1 MQLIRESRNFSGGR
15 AFSESNLVGRGSYG
29 SVYRCRLKGHGME
42 EEMAV
47 KVFDLEMPG
56 AERSFLAECE
66 ALRSIQHR
74 NLLPIRTACSAVDN
88 RGGMFKA
95 LLYEFMPNGSLDTW
109 LHPRAAPAAGEK
121 APKRL
126 GFSQRVNIIVN
137 VADVLDYLHHEC
149 GRPTVHCDLKPSNIL
164 LDDDL
169 NALLGDFGIARFYAD
184 SKSAPSP
191 AVDPTSSV
199 GVRGT
204 SAQTTM
210 RIIQRIIS
218 VTNSPELLRL
228 ADAPTNS
235 RPGGGAPAA
244 TGCLSAA
251 GAGRR
256 RRGEPAA
263 RGGRGRARRARGGGG
278 AASRRRAAGAG
289 GRGGRGEA
297 AARAG
302 AAGAG
307 RRRRGEPAAWGGTG
321 RRRRANGAGGG
332 A

>member
-1 MQLIRESRNFSGGR
+1 
-15 AFSESNLVGRGSYG
+15 
-29 SVYRCRLKGHGME
+29 ME

-218 VTNSPELLRL
+218 DSSWANLEKLVTNNDDDTTVLQSQFVTCDNEANLEWHRNDDFVTHLIPPTTTPSP
-228 ADAPTNS
+228 PMQ
-235 RPGGGAPAA
+235 
-244 TGCLSAA
+244 
-251 GAGRR
+251 
-256 RRGEPAA
+256 
-263 RGGRGRARRARGGGG
+263 
-278 AASRRRAAGAG
+278 
-289 GRGGRGEA
+289 
-297 AARAG
+297 
-302 AAGAG
+302 
-307 RRRRGEPAAWGGTG
+307 
-321 RRRRANGAGGG
+321 
-332 A
+332 

>member
-1 MQLIRESRNFSGGR
+1 
-15 AFSESNLVGRGSYG
+15 
-29 SVYRCRLKGHGME
+29 ME

-204 SAQTTM
+204 RQHYEDANCNSPTTTKPPNPTLVGSPPGPSQAAAQTQSLAPRPATS
-210 RIIQRIIS
+210 RPHSGPRQRRPPLRALAG
-218 VTNSPELLRL
+218 SPPGPSGQRAARLLPDYPSRP
-228 ADAPTNS
+228 APRRPAAPTS
-235 RPGGGAPAA
+235 PPPAGTWQAPDTTAPGRH
-244 TGCLSAA
+244 
-251 GAGRR
+251 GRICCF
-256 RRGEPAA
+256 GVF
-263 RGGRGRARRARGGGG
+263 
-278 AASRRRAAGAG
+278 
-289 GRGGRGEA
+289 
-297 AARAG
+297 
-302 AAGAG
+302 
-307 RRRRGEPAAWGGTG
+307 
-321 RRRRANGAGGG
+321 
-332 A
+332 

>member
-1 MQLIRESRNFSGGR
+1 

-199 GVRGT
+199 
-204 SAQTTM
+204 
-210 RIIQRIIS
+210 
-218 VTNSPELLRL
+218 
-228 ADAPTNS
+228 
-235 RPGGGAPAA
+235 
-244 TGCLSAA
+244 
-251 GAGRR
+251 
-256 RRGEPAA
+256 
-263 RGGRGRARRARGGGG
+263 
-278 AASRRRAAGAG
+278 
-289 GRGGRGEA
+289 
-297 AARAG
+297 
-302 AAGAG
+302 
-307 RRRRGEPAAWGGTG
+307 
-321 RRRRANGAGGG
+321 
-332 A
+332 

>member
-1 MQLIRESRNFSGGR
+1 MEFTTPPPATRSGGGEERAAAEHNQHHQQQHATVEKEHMFDKVVTPSDVGKLNRLVIPKQHAEKYFSLDARVAVAGQRGWLATAAGESRNFSGGR

-169 NALLGDFGIARFYAD
+169 NALLGDFGIARLFEETELTQNLAFEEHLVAD
-184 SKSAPSP
+184 CKH
-191 AVDPTSSV
+191 
-199 GVRGT
+199 
-204 SAQTTM
+204 
-210 RIIQRIIS
+210 
-218 VTNSPELLRL
+218 
-228 ADAPTNS
+228 
-235 RPGGGAPAA
+235 
-244 TGCLSAA
+244 
-251 GAGRR
+251 
-256 RRGEPAA
+256 
-263 RGGRGRARRARGGGG
+263 
-278 AASRRRAAGAG
+278 
-289 GRGGRGEA
+289 
-297 AARAG
+297 
-302 AAGAG
+302 
-307 RRRRGEPAAWGGTG
+307 
-321 RRRRANGAGGG
+321 
-332 A
+332 